1 MVFAGKLKDG
11 IVERKFTPEDFNPPT
26 NYNGKWLYKDS
37 IQNILIHLQKIND
50 KAYKGKI
57 EIKYDKKTENRKNFK
72 YKFKGRYE
80 CDEISTYIKF
90 HKDSTE
96 EYIVIFPY
104 INDSIRIKTWKYID
118 KKIISFA
125 KQ

>member
-57 EIKYDKKTENRKNFK
+57 ERNYDTKQRIEKTLNTNS
-72 YKFKGRYE
+72 KG
-80 CDEISTYIKF
+80 DTNAMK
-90 HKDSTE
+90 
-96 EYIVIFPY
+96 
-104 INDSIRIKTWKYID
+104 
-118 KKIISFA
+118 
-125 KQ
+125 